1 MLTSCTDPATT
12 TTTTT
17 TTTSTTTTVTTTPA
31 EPDVQTEIDDPPE
44 TVGEAFERLG
54 GFGTFR
60 GSAAEMVDG
69 QCVTI
74 ESVNETEPAPLGSVV
89 KIYVLAAI
97 GEAIRSGDLS
107 WDDEVV
113 IRDELKSLPTG
124 ILQDSES
131 GDTVSLLEAAE
142 LMISISDNT
151 ATDHLINLVGREAVE
166 SVMAD
171 FGHSRPEL
179 NIPFLDTRE
188 LFALKIGPA
197 SGLSVQ
203 WLGGDEQSRRAI
215 LDQIADITPAD
226 LPVLEWTEPIE
237 PDTIEWF
244 ASPDDLCT
252 LAGLITVLSDS
263 VPEIG
268 GILSINPG
276 VPADPGAWDR
286 IWFKGGSEP
295 GLAAMWWVTETDG
308 RVFITA
314 GSVVNPGQT
323 FDINEATLLFAAAR
337 DLLAP

>member
-17 TTTSTTTTVTTTPA
+17 TATATTTTSTTTTVTTTPLL
-31 EPDVQTEIDDPPE
+31 DDPPE
-44 TVGEAFERLG
+44 AVSEAFERLG

-60 GSAAEMVDG
+60 GLAAEMVDG

-74 ESVNETEPAPLGSVV
+74 ESVNAAEPAPLGSVA
-89 KIYVLAAI
+89 KLYVLVAI

-124 ILQDSES
+124 ILQDGDS
-131 GDTVSLLEAAE
+131 GDTVSVLEAAE

-151 ATDHLINLVGREAVE
+151 ATDHLINLVGRETVE

-179 NIPFLDTRE
+179 NTPFLDTRE

-203 WLGGDEQSRRAI
+203 WLDGDEQSRRAI

-252 LAGLITVLSDS
+252 LAGLITALSDS

-268 GILSINPG
+268 EILSINPG
-276 VPADPGAWDR
+276 VPDSGAWNR

-337 DLLAP
+337 DLLAS